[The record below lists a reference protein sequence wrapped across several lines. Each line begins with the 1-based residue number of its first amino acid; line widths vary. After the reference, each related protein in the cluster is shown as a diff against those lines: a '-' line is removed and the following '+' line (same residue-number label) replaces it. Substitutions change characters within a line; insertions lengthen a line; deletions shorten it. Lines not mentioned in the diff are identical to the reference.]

1 MKTFQV
7 AAPGQHSKLLA
18 IGLTALFSL
27 LSVITLVRLVAHL
40 VETPELPIA
49 DMAGTRAN
57 QSETG
62 SGSAEIADWHLFGET
77 PDKTQ
82 PVRQASAGETRQ
94 ELVLRGTLTSN
105 DSSLARAIVADPR
118 GLERAYRI
126 GDSLPGDA
134 ELAGIHT
141 DHIVVRG
148 ARGEETI
155 YLPREE
161 QAGPAPDNRM
171 RSATQTITADAGTL
185 RDELLRNPTLLAE
198 AVVPMP
204 VWQNNECKGYRFRPG
219 KDGAFMRQ
227 VGLLSTDVV
236 SEVNGIH
243 LCSDGVL
250 EALQGL
256 AVADEVTVSII
267 RDGQLIDLNVRL
279 KN

>member
-1 MKTFQV
+1 MKTFQM

-27 LSVITLVRLVAHL
+27 LSVITLVQLVGRVMESPEIPMARIAGVPTDQGPAGS
-40 VETPELPIA
+40 VEI
-49 DMAGTRAN
+49 
-57 QSETG
+57 S
-62 SGSAEIADWHLFGET
+62 DWHLFGEAANGT
-77 PDKTQ
+77 LPA
-82 PVRQASAGETRQ
+82 RQSSAGTRQ
-94 ELVLRGTLTSN
+94 ELVLRGTLTAN
-105 DSSLARAIVADPR
+105 DPSLARAIVADQQNF
-118 GLERAYRI
+118 ERAYQI
-126 GDSLPGDA
+126 GESLPGEK
-134 ELAGIHT
+134 ELTAIHT

-161 QAGPAPDNRM
+161 QSGGPVASTQP
-171 RSATQTITADAGTL
+171 ATRTITANASAL
-185 RDELLRNPTLLAE
+185 RDDLLRNPTLLAE

-219 KDGAFMRQ
+219 KDAAFMKQ

-236 SEVNGIH
+236 SAVNGIH

-250 EALQGL
+250 DALQSL
-256 AVADEVTVSII
+256 AVADQVTVSII
-267 RDGQLIDLNVRL
+267 RDGQRVDLNIQL